1 MTKEII
7 ATANEAITQLQPYSP
22 GKPTDELE
30 RELGLSR
37 ITKLASN
44 ENPLGPSEKIS
55 AGLGQIIQ
63 ELTRYPDGSGY
74 HLKQRLSEI
83 HQVEMDQI
91 TLGNGSNDV
100 LELVARV
107 FLGPGS
113 EAIVAQHSFVVFS
126 LVTRALDS
134 QLKIIPALSYG
145 QDLSATLAAVTAQT
159 KMIFIANPNN
169 PTGTWLTEKTI
180 RSFLDKLPKQVVVIL
195 DQAYFEYVGEPDYP
209 DGIKLIRHYSNLVV
223 TRTFSKAYGLAALRL
238 GYAVSQSD
246 IADLMNRVR
255 QPFNV
260 NQVALAAAMIALDDQ
275 DYVDRSVQLNS
286 EGMQQM
292 IAMTTELGLPVIPSV
307 GNFICIDFGREAG
320 PIYEGLL
327 RLGVIVRPVGMYEL
341 PSFLRVT
348 IGTED
353 ENLHFYTALKK
364 VLKKQ

>member
-1 MTKEII
+1 MTKDIV
-7 ATANEAITQLQPYSP
+7 ATANTAITHLQPYLP

-30 RELGLSR
+30 RELGLNR

-55 AGLGQIIQ
+55 AGLGQICQ
-63 ELTRYPDGSGY
+63 ELTRYPDGSAF
-74 HLKQRLSEI
+74 HLKQKLSEI
-83 HQVEMDQI
+83 HKVEMDQI
-91 TLGNGSNDV
+91 TFGNGSNDV

-134 QLKIIPALSYG
+134 QLKIIPAVNYG
-145 QDLSATLAAVTAQT
+145 QDLSATLAAVTPLT

-169 PTGTWLTEKTI
+169 PTGTWLTEKAI
-180 RSFLDKLPKQVVVIL
+180 RSFLDRLPEHVVVVL
-195 DQAYFEYVGEPDYP
+195 DQAYFEYVAESDYP
-209 DGIKLIRHYSNLVV
+209 DGIELSRHYPNLVV
-223 TRTFSKAYGLAALRL
+223 TRTFSKAYGLAALRI

-246 IADLMNRVR
+246 IADLMNRIR

-275 DYVDRSVQLNS
+275 DYVERSVQLNRA
-286 EGMQQM
+286 GMEQM
-292 IAMTTELGLPVIPSV
+292 VAMASELGLPIIPSV
-307 GNFICIDFGREAG
+307 GNFICIDFGRESG

-327 RLGVIVRPVGMYEL
+327 KQGVIVRPVGLYDL

-348 IGTED
+348 IGTKE
-353 ENLHFYTALKK
+353 ENLHFFDALKK
-364 VLKKQ
+364 VLTK

>member
-1 MTKEII
+1 MSKDIV
-7 ATANEAITQLQPYSP
+7 ATANKAITHLQPYLP

-55 AGLGQIIQ
+55 AGLGQVIQ
-63 ELTRYPDGSGY
+63 ELTRYPDGSAY
-74 HLKQRLSEI
+74 HLKQRLSEV
-83 HQVEMDQI
+83 HEVEMDQI

-107 FLGPGS
+107 FLGPGA

-126 LVTRALDS
+126 LVARALDS
-134 QLKIIPALSYG
+134 QLKIIPAVNYG
-145 QDLSATLAAVTAQT
+145 QDLSATLAAVTPQT

-169 PTGTWLTEKTI
+169 PTGTWLTGKAIT
-180 RSFLDKLPKQVVVIL
+180 SFLDRLPEHVVVVL
-195 DQAYFEYVGEPDYP
+195 DQAYFEYVDESDYP
-209 DGIKLIRHYSNLVV
+209 DGIKLSRHYPNLVV

-238 GYAVSQSD
+238 GYAVSQPD
-246 IADLMNRVR
+246 IADLMNRIR

-275 DYVDRSVQLNS
+275 DYVERSVQLNRS
-286 EGMQQM
+286 GMAQM
-292 IAMTTELGLPVIPSV
+292 IAMMSELGLPVIPSV
-307 GNFICIDFGREAG
+307 GNFICIDFGQEAG

-327 RLGVIVRPVGMYEL
+327 RQGVIVRPVGLYEL
-341 PSFLRVT
+341 PNFLRVT
-348 IGTED
+348 IGTQD
-353 ENLHFYTALKK
+353 ENQHFFDALKA
-364 VLKKQ
+364 VLIK